1 MEGDNMVSVTM
12 SVPEDLKKKMDGFP
26 EINWSE
32 VARGAIREKVKK
44 LEFVKYFA
52 SESDLTEEDAKRL
65 GREVSK
71 AVAKKLKGL
80 K

>member
-1 MEGDNMVSVTM
+1 MVSVTL
-12 SVPEDLKKKMDGFP
+12 SVPEELKHKMDEFP

-44 LEFVKYFA
+44 MEFLKHFA
-52 SESDLTEEDAKRL
+52 SESELTEEDAMRL

-71 AVAKKLKGL
+71 SVAKKFKEM

>member
-1 MEGDNMVSVTM
+1 MVSVTM
-12 SVPEDLKKKMDGFP
+12 SVPEDLKKKMDEFP

-44 LEFVKYFA
+44 LDFMKYFS
-52 SESDLTEEDAKRL
+52 SESELTEEDAKRL
-65 GREVSK
+65 GKEVSK
-71 AVAKKLKGL
+71 AVAKKFKGL

>member
-1 MEGDNMVSVTM
+1 MVSVTL
-12 SVPEDLKKKMDGFP
+12 SVPEELKQKMDEFP

-44 LEFVKYFA
+44 MEFLKHFS
-52 SESDLTEEDAKRL
+52 SESDLTEKDAIRM
-65 GREVSK
+65 GREVSLS
-71 AVAKKLKGL
+71 VAKKFKGL